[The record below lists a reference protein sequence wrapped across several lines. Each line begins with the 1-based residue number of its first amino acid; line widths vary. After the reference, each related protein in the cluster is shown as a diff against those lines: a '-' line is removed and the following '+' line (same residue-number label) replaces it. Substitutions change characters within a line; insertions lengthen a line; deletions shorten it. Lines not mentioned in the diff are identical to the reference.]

1 MESQPAEYKMR
12 RGRRWLMTNKKVREK
27 MDRSIGVFRYIEKE
41 RHSNEHRRRG
51 GRLYSKGRKFLNN
64 FSGGLVV
71 PGADTDRKD
80 LWKRGAEVE
89 WGQRAWS

>member
-1 MESQPAEYKMR
+1 MR

-27 MDRSIGVFRYIEKE
+27 MDRSVGVFRYIEKE
-41 RHSNEHRRRG
+41 KQSSEHRRG
-51 GRLYSKGRKFLNN
+51 GRPYSKGRKFLNN

-71 PGADTDRKD
+71 SGAETDRKD

-89 WGQRAWS
+89 WGQRPWS